1 MWEKTISVRGP
12 KTCLSRECGAEN
24 EITTKFLYFAVG
36 DSFIAGYRPAEDR
49 SIDKTCAAN
58 LRVIGV
64 ALERLE
70 ASKPAT
76 IRGIGETIAEY
87 PVPEGGESSTW
98 PECPLVHEAA
108 LELLPEKSGYTVI
121 ASGGQF
127 LVCCPY
133 HRTVADFRSG
143 SELYKDPIAAR
154 LKAKANRQM
163 PDIRMPGP
171 FLMNILLWYSPGIA
185 LFLLRRWLGPDSLS
199 SLTRF
204 YRKAVRLVTIVILIV
219 VIRNVA
225 LSTPRN
231 PSPQYYGSV
240 RPDQFT
246 VPRLPA

>member
-1 MWEKTISVRGP
+1 MKLLP
-12 KTCLSRECGAEN
+12 
-24 EITTKFLYFAVG
+24 
-36 DSFIAGYRPAEDR
+36 SFYVLLLLATLLLPGYHPAEDR

-219 VIRNVA
+219 VIPGNVA
-225 LSTPRN
+225 LSTPSAIQALNITAVFALINLLCLAYLRKKE
-231 PSPQYYGSV
+231 V
-240 RPDQFT
+240 RENEKKG
-246 VPRLPA
+246 

>member
-1 MWEKTISVRGP
+1 MKLLP
-12 KTCLSRECGAEN
+12 
-24 EITTKFLYFAVG
+24 
-36 DSFIAGYRPAEDR
+36 SFYVLLLLATLLLPGYRPAEDR

-219 VIRNVA
+219 VIPGNVA
-225 LSTPRN
+225 LSTPSAIQALNITAVFALINLLCLAYLRKKE
-231 PSPQYYGSV
+231 V
-240 RPDQFT
+240 RENEEKG
-246 VPRLPA
+246 

>member
-1 MWEKTISVRGP
+1 MYFCCWRLFY
-12 KTCLSRECGAEN
+12 CLP
-24 EITTKFLYFAVG
+24 
-36 DSFIAGYRPAEDR
+36 PAEDEYR
-49 SIDKTCAAN
+49 QDLCRQSS
-58 LRVIGV
+58 VIGV
-64 ALERLE
+64 ALERLRPG
-70 ASKPAT
+70 PAT
-76 IRGIGETIAEY
+76 IRGMGRQSRNILFLKVARARH
-87 PVPEGGESSTW
+87 VW
-98 PECPLVHEAA
+98 CPLVHEAA

-219 VIRNVA
+219 VIPETSRYQ
-225 LSTPRN
+225 LPRQSK
-231 PSPQYYGSV
+231 PSILRQCSP
-240 RPDQFT
+240 
-246 VPRLPA
+246 